1 MCKCANVQMCEWSLW
16 VNVQMCKCANGRLGL
31 MCKCANV
38 QMCEWL
44 PWINVQMCEWS
55 PTYAVIINYD

>member
-1 MCKCANVQMCEWSLW
+1 MSM
-16 VNVQMCKCANGRLGL
+16 RFF
-31 MCKCANV
+31 NV

-44 PWINVQMCEWS
+44 PWVNVQMCEWS

>member
-1 MCKCANVQMCEWSLW
+1 
-16 VNVQMCKCANGRLGL
+16 MCKCANGCLGL

-44 PWINVQMCEWS
+44 PWVNVQMCKCANVQMCEWS

>member
-1 MCKCANVQMCEWSLW
+1 
-16 VNVQMCKCANGRLGL
+16 

-44 PWINVQMCEWS
+44 PWVNVQMCEWL
-55 PTYAVIINYD
+55 PTYAAIINYD

>member
-1 MCKCANVQMCEWSLW
+1 MI
-16 VNVQMCKCANGRLGL
+16 G
-31 MCKCANV
+31 KCANV

-44 PWINVQMCEWS
+44 PRVNVQMCEWS

>member
-1 MCKCANVQMCEWSLW
+1 
-16 VNVQMCKCANGRLGL
+16 

-44 PWINVQMCEWS
+44 PWVNVQMCEWL

>member
-1 MCKCANVQMCEWSLW
+1 MSMRFFNVQ
-16 VNVQMCKCANGRLGL
+16 

-44 PWINVQMCEWS
+44 PWVNVQMCEWL
-55 PTYAVIINYD
+55 PTLAAIINYD

>member
-1 MCKCANVQMCEWSLW
+1 MCKCANVQMCEWLPM
-16 VNVQMCKCANGRLGL
+16 VNVQMCECANVR

-44 PWINVQMCEWS
+44 PWVNVQICEWS

>member
-1 MCKCANVQMCEWSLW
+1 MSMSFF
-16 VNVQMCKCANGRLGL
+16 NVQMCKCANGRLGL

-44 PWINVQMCEWS
+44 PWVNVQMCECANVRMVA
-55 PTYAVIINYD
+55 YLCCDYKL